1 MPGSLFPRS
10 ESLEPDEGTPGPA
23 PDNSTRV
30 HFAATPA
37 ELSRR
42 YQTSGGDEAGPSR
55 LTIPFPQL
63 HLEVEGAPPE
73 QDSPLGKKRV
83 ASTKAAAGQTN
94 PEVAAEGSL
103 SISPDNSVSPPATHT
118 VSVSPE
124 RSLSCAGSPAHSTE
138 FSPQRLSAH
147 TQLDKGKGKAIDN
160 SLFDVDAETSGVIR
174 FRGKQK
180 ELDDALEEYRRN
192 EQHREQVGSISNEND
207 PHHGDQLKIRM
218 LEEEVRSLRAEVSFI
233 SFNGAYPS
241 CYM

>member
-1 MPGSLFPRS
+1 VLIITSIGATASSRPPNAFTGRRQRRMSVTMPGSLFPRS

-55 LTIPFPQL
+55 LPIPFPQL

-73 QDSPLGKKRV
+73 QGSPLGRKRV

-138 FSPQRLSAH
+138 FSPHSTRQRE
-147 TQLDKGKGKAIDN
+147 G
-160 SLFDVDAETSGVIR
+160 E
-174 FRGKQK
+174 
-180 ELDDALEEYRRN
+180 
-192 EQHREQVGSISNEND
+192 SN
-207 PHHGDQLKIRM
+207 R
-218 LEEEVRSLRAEVSFI
+218 
-233 SFNGAYPS
+233 
-241 CYM
+241 